1 MYHEKVRN
9 PFSAKLLPVDK
20 GKKETDLMAFFCY
33 SNRGFIHGTVTLKS
47 TQYAFNMP

>member
-9 PFSAKLLPVDK
+9 PLSAKLLPVDK
-20 GKKETDLMAFFCY
+20 GEKETDLMAFFCY
-33 SNRGFIHGTVTLKS
+33 SNRGFINGTVTLKS